1 MNDSSRTIRS
11 SQRKKYP
18 NLPCHKF
25 MQTYIDQFTVLKK
38 LGFDSNPNRGF
49 RALQRCAILGATCR
63 LKDLMPSDIL
73 SMTEVFLS
81 WSYLGYRCALTA
93 AIPVW
98 SVISLE
104 LSRSHDS
111 DSQTM
116 SDVSMSGLK
125 RGIDSERI
133 ARIRAEALRCLNQI
147 LRSQPEVFLG
157 HWISLV
163 FGDTRRPGL
172 KLVAKSDPG
181 AFARRFALS
190 CMVSLVSC
198 DRVRKWVG
206 PFSARSSGRSLISL
220 TEDIGR
226 TIPDVAESVLN
237 ALECGNIADNE
248 SALYILSE
256 FVGCIPWKSLTD
268 KGEAALHR
276 IVKASCMFVMHE
288 SLEVSCHSIAGI
300 AAAIPHVSLSDVD
313 QCALVSKISA
323 IMLARPLEIH
333 TPCQRAFILQ
343 VNLLI
348 HRLSGAIDSTFVEET
363 VTLGLKVCEHSIQ
376 DSSNL
381 NKQAQALVSSCL
393 VNIRLLRHLKIE
405 TCEVIMR
412 ISRRISE
419 LPPELNESF
428 QLGLGKLSRY
438 SPESLKFVLT
448 LPLVTDRVTGRGI
461 QAVSDVLFSCLV
473 YHVEDIRT
481 VEIWRFVNMWLMD
494 ENLRQASFRALMT
507 GISRL
512 NERLETAV
520 LHTMTHVVTVDIQ
533 VWLMAFWSTNV
544 CEDKFMADSIR
555 MIGLLQSLIRQGNA
569 FAESFIEVSETR
581 IAEALHS
588 RHTQTVLSGIF
599 SLKEMGKC
607 SIFDKYDQLKTV
619 IIEHCT
625 TISERETWDYD
636 SAAAIG
642 GSLHVILDALME
654 YARDGASVETRVA
667 LALKNLKD
675 DKRIRGLSRFN
686 PNIIQ
691 YLNTISQLEFL
702 AG

>member
-1 MNDSSRTIRS
+1 MNDSSRTISS

-18 NLPCHKF
+18 NLPRQKF

-63 LKDLMPSDIL
+63 LKDLMSSDIL
-73 SMTEVFLS
+73 SMTEVYLS

-93 AIPVW
+93 GIPVW
-98 SVISLE
+98 NVTPLQ
-104 LSRSHDS
+104 LSRHPDS
-111 DSQTM
+111 DSQTT
-116 SDVSMSGLK
+116 SDVSVSGLK

-133 ARIRAEALRCLNQI
+133 ARIRAEALRCLNQLI
-147 LRSQPEVFLG
+147 RAQPEVFFG
-157 HWISLV
+157 HWSSLV

-206 PFSARSSGRSLISL
+206 PFSTRSSGRSLISL

-226 TIPDVAESVLN
+226 TIPDVVESVLN

-256 FVGCIPWKSLTD
+256 FVGSIPWKSLKD

-276 IVKASCMFVMHE
+276 IVKRSCLHVARD

-300 AAAIPHVSLSDVD
+300 AAAIPHVSLRDVD
-313 QCALVSKISA
+313 QCELVSKISA
-323 IMLARPLEIH
+323 VMLARPLEIH
-333 TPCQRAFILQ
+333 TPCHRALILQ
-343 VNLLI
+343 ANRFI
-348 HRLSGAIDSTFVEET
+348 HRVSGAIDSTFVEET
-363 VTLGLKVCEHSIQ
+363 VTLGLKVCEHFIQ
-376 DSSNL
+376 DSVNL

-393 VNIRLLRHLKIE
+393 VNIMLLRNMDAE
-405 TCEVIMR
+405 TCELIR
-412 ISRRISE
+412 KISRRISE

-428 QLGLGKLSRY
+428 QHGLGKLSRY
-438 SPESLKFVLT
+438 SQGSLKFVLT
-448 LPLVTDRVTGRGI
+448 LPLMTDRVTGRGI
-461 QAVSDVLFSCLV
+461 QAVCDVLFSCIV
-473 YHVEDIRT
+473 YRIEDIRA
-481 VEIWRFVNMWLMD
+481 VEIWRFVNMWLKD

-507 GISRL
+507 GMSRL
-512 NERLETAV
+512 NENLEAAV
-520 LHTMTHVVTVDIQ
+520 LHTMTHVVIVDIQ
-533 VWLMAFWSTNV
+533 VWLMAFWSTNA
-544 CEDKFMADSIR
+544 CEDKLMADSIR
-555 MIGLLQSLIRQGNA
+555 MIGLLQSLIKQGHA
-569 FAESFIEVSETR
+569 FAESFMEVSETR

-588 RHTQTVLSGIF
+588 RHTQTVLSAIF

-607 SIFDKYDQLKTV
+607 SIFDKHDQLKTV
-619 IIEHCT
+619 ILEHCT

-636 SAAAIG
+636 SAAAVG
-642 GSLHVILDALME
+642 GSLHVIVDALMD

-667 LALKNLKD
+667 LALKNLRD
-675 DKRIRGLSRFN
+675 DKRTRELSRFN
-686 PNIIQ
+686 PHIIQ
-691 YLNTISQLEFL
+691 NLNTISRFELL
-702 AG
+702 AD